1 MFIIG
6 SYGIAVFTCVLTMI
20 CWGSWANTQKLTT
33 TPFQLFYWDYGL
45 GVLILALIAAF
56 TFGSH
61 GNVGRSFM
69 ADLSQ
74 ANGTNLGLALISGI
88 IFNLANL
95 LLVAAI
101 DIAGMSV
108 AFPIAI
114 GLALV
119 LGVIINY
126 LAQPLGNPIFLGFG
140 VILVTIA
147 MILSANAYAR
157 MSKTSGN
164 KSKLGIIVSLISGVM
179 MGMFFRFVAASM
191 STNFITPEIGKL
203 TPYTASVIFACG
215 VVLSSFI
222 FNTWMIKK
230 PLNGKPLTGVSY
242 KNLSPYAH
250 FVGILGSAIWSLG
263 TLLSLLA
270 SDKAGFA
277 ISYGLGQGATMIA
290 ALWGVFIWREF
301 KTAPQGTSWR
311 LTLMFL
317 CYLFGLILIVVS
329 KVA

>member
-1 MFIIG
+1 MYIIG
-6 SYGIAVFTCVLTMI
+6 SYSLAVFMCIITMI

-45 GVLILALIAAF
+45 GVLLLSLAAAL
-56 TFGSH
+56 TFGSLGH
-61 GNVGRSFM
+61 MGRSFIT
-69 ADLSQ
+69 DIHQ
-74 ANGTNLGLALISGI
+74 AQVGSLGLALCSGI

-108 AFPIAI
+108 AFPVAI

-126 LAQPLGNPIFLGFG
+126 LAQPIGNPELLMLG
-140 VILVTIA
+140 VILIVAA
-147 MILSANAYAR
+147 MVLSANAYAR
-157 MSKTSGN
+157 MN
-164 KSKLGIIVSLISGVM
+164 KSKDSTGKSGIIISLVSGIL
-179 MGMFFRFVAASM
+179 MGLFFRFIAASM
-191 STNFITPEIGKL
+191 CSNYINPEVGKL
-203 TPYTASVIFACG
+203 TPYTASVIFAIG
-215 VVLSSFI
+215 IVLSSLL

-230 PLNGKPLTGVSY
+230 PIRGKPLSGLSY
-242 KNLSPYAH
+242 TKLSLYAH
-250 FVGILGSAIWSLG
+250 LVGILGGAIWAFG

-270 SDKAGFA
+270 ADKAGFA

-290 ALWGVFIWREF
+290 ALWGVFVWREF
-301 KTAPQGTSWR
+301 KNAPSGTAWR

-317 CYLFGLILIVVS
+317 CYLAGLILIVIS
-329 KVA
+329 KVV

>member
-6 SYGIAVFTCVLTMI
+6 SYSIAVFMCILTMI

-33 TPFQLFYWDYGL
+33 TPFQLFYWDYGI
-45 GVLILALIAAF
+45 GVLLLSLIAAF
-56 TFGSH
+56 TLGSH
-61 GNVGRSFM
+61 GDVGRSFIV
-69 ADLSQ
+69 DLTQ
-74 ANGTNLGLALISGI
+74 ASGENIGLALLSGV

-126 LAQPLGNPIFLGFG
+126 LAQPLGNPMVLGIG
-140 VILVTIA
+140 VILVVVA
-147 MILSANAYAR
+147 MIFSANAYAR
-157 MSKTSGN
+157 MSKGSQQS
-164 KSKLGIIVSLISGVM
+164 SKLGIIVSLISGIL
-179 MGMFFRFVAASM
+179 MGLFFRFVAASM
-191 STNFITPEIGKL
+191 STNFITPDSGKL

-230 PLNGKPLTGVSY
+230 PLVGKPLSGVYYS
-242 KNLSPYAH
+242 KLSLWAH
-250 FVGILGSAIWSLG
+250 FVGILGGAIWAAG

-290 ALWGVFIWREF
+290 ALWGVFVWREF
-301 KTAPQGTSWR
+301 KTAPAGTNWR

-317 CYLFGLILIVVS
+317 AYLIGLILIVVS

>member
-1 MFIIG
+1 MFTIG
-6 SYGIAVFTCVLTMI
+6 SYGIAVFMCVITMI

-45 GVLILALIAAF
+45 GVLILSLLAAL
-56 TFGSH
+56 TLGSH
-61 GNVGRSFM
+61 GEVGRSFLP
-69 ADLSQ
+69 DLQQ
-74 ANGTNLGLALISGI
+74 AQSGNMGLAFLSGV

-126 LAQPLGNPIFLGFG
+126 LAQPLGNPQLLTVG
-140 VILVTIA
+140 VVLIVIA
-147 MILSANAYAR
+147 MILSANAYSR
-157 MSKTSGN
+157 MSKNSGGA
-164 KSKLGIIVSLISGVM
+164 SKQGIVISLISGIL
-179 MGMFFRFVAASM
+179 MGLFFRFIAASM
-191 STNFITPEIGKL
+191 SSDFSNPEIGKL
-203 TPYTASVIFACG
+203 TPYTASVIFALG
-215 VVLSSFI
+215 IVISSFI

-230 PLNGKPLTGVSY
+230 PLSGKPLSGIKYSG
-242 KNLSPYAH
+242 LSLYSH
-250 FVGILGSAIWSLG
+250 LVGILGGAIWAAG

-270 SDKAGFA
+270 ADKAGFA

-290 ALWGVFIWREF
+290 ALWGVFVWREF
-301 KTAPQGTSWR
+301 KNAPNGTAWR
-311 LTLMFL
+311 LSLMFL
-317 CYLFGLILIVVS
+317 CYFIGLILIILS
-329 KVA
+329 KVV

>member
-6 SYGIAVFTCVLTMI
+6 SYGIAVLTCILTMI

-33 TPFQLFYWDYGL
+33 TPFQLFYWDYGI
-45 GVLILALIAAF
+45 GVLVLALVAAF
-56 TFGSH
+56 TLGSH
-61 GNVGRSFM
+61 GEVGRSFM

-74 ANGTNLGLALISGI
+74 ANCSNIGLALLSGI

-114 GLALV
+114 GLALA
-119 LGVIINY
+119 LGVVINY
-126 LAQPLGNPIFLGFG
+126 LAQPMGNPVILFVG
-140 VILVTIA
+140 VILVVIA
-147 MILSANAYAR
+147 MIFSANAYAR
-157 MSKTSGN
+157 MSKGTGN
-164 KSKLGIIVSLISGVM
+164 KSKLGIIISLISGVL

-191 STNFITPEIGKL
+191 STDFINPEIGKL
-203 TPYTASVIFACG
+203 TPYTACVIFACG
-215 VVLSSFI
+215 VVLSSFV

-230 PLNGKPLTGVSY
+230 PLNGKPLTGASY
-242 KNLSPYAH
+242 SKLSIYAH
-250 FVGILGSAIWSLG
+250 FIGIFGGAIWSLG

-290 ALWGVFIWREF
+290 ALWGVFVWREF
-301 KTAPQGTSWR
+301 KTAPSGTNWR

-317 CYLFGLILIVVS
+317 CYLVGLILIVVS

>member
-6 SYGIAVFTCVLTMI
+6 SYSIAVIMCIITMI

-33 TPFQLFYWDYGL
+33 TPFQLFYWDYGI
-45 GVLILALIAAF
+45 GVLILSLIAGF
-56 TFGSH
+56 TLGSH
-61 GNVGRSFM
+61 GNVGRGFIM
-69 ADLSQ
+69 DLSQ
-74 ANGTNLGLALISGI
+74 ASIENMGLAFFSGV

-126 LAQPLGNPIFLGFG
+126 LAQPLGNPIILGIG
-140 VILVTIA
+140 VILVVIA

-157 MSKTSGN
+157 MSKGSRQS
-164 KSKLGIIVSLISGVM
+164 SKLGVIVSLISGIL
-179 MGMFFRFVAASM
+179 MGLFFRFIAASM
-191 STNFITPEIGKL
+191 STNFITPDSGKL
-203 TPYTASVIFACG
+203 TPYTASIIFACG
-215 VVLSSFI
+215 IVLSSFI

-230 PLNGKPLTGVSY
+230 PLVGKPLSGISY
-242 KNLSPYAH
+242 CKLSLWSH
-250 FVGILGSAIWSLG
+250 FIGILGGAIWATG

-290 ALWGVFIWREF
+290 ALWGVFVWHEF
-301 KTAPQGTSWR
+301 KTAPAGTNWR

-317 CYLFGLILIVVS
+317 AYLIGLILIVVS

>member
-1 MFIIG
+1 MFTIG
-6 SYGIAVFTCVLTMI
+6 SYGIAVFMCIITMI

-45 GVLILALIAAF
+45 GVLILSLLAAL
-56 TFGSH
+56 TLGSH
-61 GNVGRSFM
+61 GELGRSFM
-69 ADLSQ
+69 PDLLQ
-74 ANGTNLGLALISGI
+74 AQGGNLGLALFSGV

-126 LAQPLGNPIFLGFG
+126 LAQPLGNPQLLTIG
-140 VILVTIA
+140 VILVVFA
-147 MILSANAYAR
+147 MIFSANAYAR
-157 MSKTSGN
+157 MN
-164 KSKLGIIVSLISGVM
+164 KSGEKGGKGGIIISLISGIL
-179 MGMFFRFVAASM
+179 MGLFFRFIAASM
-191 STNFITPEIGKL
+191 SSDFSNPEIGKL
-203 TPYTASVIFACG
+203 TPYTASVIFSLG
-215 VVLSSFI
+215 IVISSLI

-230 PLNGKPLTGVSY
+230 PLRGKPLTGYSY
-242 KNLSPYAH
+242 AKLSFGAH
-250 FVGILGSAIWSLG
+250 LVGILGGAIWAIG

-270 SDKAGFA
+270 ADKAGFA

-290 ALWGVFIWREF
+290 ALWGVFVWKEF
-301 KTAPQGTSWR
+301 KNAPTGTNWR

-317 CYLFGLILIVVS
+317 CYLCGLILIILS
-329 KVA
+329 KVV